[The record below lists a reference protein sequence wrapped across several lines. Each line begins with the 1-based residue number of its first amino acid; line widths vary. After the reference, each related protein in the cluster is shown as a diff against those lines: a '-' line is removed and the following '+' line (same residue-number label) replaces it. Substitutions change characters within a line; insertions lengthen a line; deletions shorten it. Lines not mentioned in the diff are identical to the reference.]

1 MNAATIDSIRPD
13 TSNTLR
19 KLMATLGRKLYRALE
34 FAGKPYTV
42 GGAYYM

>member
-13 TSNTLR
+13 ASNALR
-19 KLMATLGRKLYRALE
+19 NLMAALAKKLYRALE

-42 GGAYYM
+42 DGAYYM